1 MNGKS
6 TGLSLSAM
14 TLTLDGV
21 PETATSARVRLER
34 VRSNPK
40 DQYNSVILQDKLKT
54 AILRE
59 KIAPLV

>member
-1 MNGKS
+1 MNDTS
-6 TGLSLSAM
+6 TGLSLSA
-14 TLTLDGV
+14 TKLTLDGV
-21 PETATSARVRLER
+21 PDTATSARVRLER

-54 AILRE
+54 AIVRE

>member
-1 MNGKS
+1 MNDKS
-6 TGLSLSAM
+6 TGLSLSA
-14 TLTLDGV
+14 TKLTLDGV
-21 PETATSARVRLER
+21 PEKATSARLRLER